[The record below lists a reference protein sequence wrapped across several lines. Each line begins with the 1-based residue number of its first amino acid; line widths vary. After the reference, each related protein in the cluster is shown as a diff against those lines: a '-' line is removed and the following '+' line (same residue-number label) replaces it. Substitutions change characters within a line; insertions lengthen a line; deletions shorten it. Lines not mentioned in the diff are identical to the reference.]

1 MAGTHDAPVGLQNT
15 GAFGNPLTGS
25 PQLGHRFHRRK
36 EAKSEQVFGERQM
49 SRSSTVSYELVRLPK
64 HSLELSRQ
72 KAKIKKQRGEI
83 DKLKLAV
90 KTHKAIVAKAK
101 AKGFVS

>member
-1 MAGTHDAPVGLQNT
+1 
-15 GAFGNPLTGS
+15 
-25 PQLGHRFHRRK
+25 
-36 EAKSEQVFGERQM
+36 M

-64 HSLELSRQ
+64 HSLELARQ
-72 KAKIKKQRGEI
+72 KAKIKKQRGAI

-101 AKGFVS
+101 AKGFVPKDD